1 MRVSIVRMKVIK
13 DADNNIIVV
22 DGLLGTGKS
31 LILPVISGFYNIKFK
46 KYVSKY

>member
-1 MRVSIVRMKVIK
+1 MRVSIVRMKAIK
-13 DADNNIIVV
+13 DADNKIIVV

-31 LILPVISGFYNIKFK
+31 LISSVISGFYNIKFK